1 MTRKE
6 MTGIMSLDKKKLSL
20 YALTWPIFIEIFLHM
35 LMGNAD
41 TLMLSQYSDDS
52 VAAVGVSNQVLSL
65 IIVMFGFVAT
75 GTSILVSQNLG
86 ANKIETARGVAFVSL
101 SANLIFGFLLS
112 FLIFIF
118 NDQILNLMDIPQE
131 LHGEASSYLTIV
143 GGFSFIQALIMTA
156 GATLRS
162 YEFTKDAMYITIGM
176 NILNIIGNYL
186 FIFGPFGIPAL
197 GVEGVSISTV
207 ISRTIGLIAIIFV
220 LMKRIPGIFSFK
232 KRFPVQHIKDLLR
245 IGIPSAGEHLSY
257 NGSQMAITYFIAVM
271 GTEAL
276 TTKVYAQNLMM
287 FIFLFALAISQG
299 TQIMIGHMVGGRDFK
314 GAYER
319 CIRSLKISIIISLG
333 MAVLFA
339 LFSGQLL
346 RIFTSNEEIIYLG
359 SILIWLTII
368 LEPGRS
374 FNLVV
379 ISSLRAAGDVKF
391 PVYIGILSM
400 WGVSVLL
407 SYILGIVF
415 GLGLIGIWI
424 SFIADEWLRGLIMLR
439 RWKSRVWMNK
449 NFIGKAD
456 SI

>member
-1 MTRKE
+1 
-6 MTGIMSLDKKKLSL
+6 MSLDKKKLSL
-20 YALTWPIFIEIFLHM
+20 YALTWPIFVEIFLHM

-86 ANKIETARGVAFVSL
+86 ADKITSAREVAVVSL
-101 SANLIFGFLLS
+101 IANLAFGFLLS
-112 FLIFIF
+112 VLIFAF
-118 NDQILNLMDIPQE
+118 NGQILSLMDIPQE
-131 LHGEASSYLTIV
+131 LRGEASTYLTIV

-176 NILNIIGNYL
+176 NILNVIGNYL
-186 FIFGPFGIPAL
+186 FIFGPFGIPVL

-207 ISRTIGLIAIIFV
+207 VSRTIGLIAISFV
-220 LMKRIPGIFSFK
+220 LVKRIPGIFSVN
-232 KRFPVQHIKDLLR
+232 RLFPVQHIKDLLR

-257 NGSQMAITYFIAVM
+257 NGSQMAITYFIAIL

-299 TQIMIGHMVGGRDFK
+299 TQIMIGHMVGRKDFQS
-314 GAYER
+314 AYER
-319 CIRSLKISIIISLG
+319 CIKSLKTSIIISLG
-333 MAVLFA
+333 MAVIFA
-339 LFSGQLL
+339 LFSEPLL
-346 RIFTSNEEIIYLG
+346 RIFTSNEDIIYLG

-391 PVYIGILSM
+391 PVYVGILSM
-400 WGVSVLL
+400 WGVSVFL
-407 SYILGIVF
+407 SYLLGIVF
-415 GLGLIGIWI
+415 GLGLIGVWI
-424 SFIADEWLRGLIMLR
+424 SFIADEWLRGVIMLR
-439 RWKSRVWMNK
+439 RWRSKVWMDK
-449 NFIGKAD
+449 SFIGKA
-456 SI
+456 SVK

>member
-1 MTRKE
+1 
-6 MTGIMSLDKKKLSL
+6 MSLDKKKLSL
-20 YALTWPIFIEIFLHM
+20 YALTWPIFVEIFLHM

-86 ANKIETARGVAFVSL
+86 ADKITSAREVAVVSL
-101 SANLIFGFLLS
+101 IINLAFGFLLS
-112 FLIFIF
+112 VLIFAF
-118 NDQILNLMDIPQE
+118 NGQILSLMDIPQE
-131 LHGEASSYLTIV
+131 LRSEASTYLTIV

-176 NILNIIGNYL
+176 NILNVIGNYL
-186 FIFGPFGIPAL
+186 FIFGPFGIPVL

-207 ISRTIGLIAIIFV
+207 VSRTIGLIAISFV
-220 LMKRIPGIFSFK
+220 LVKRIPGIFSVN
-232 KRFPVQHIKDLLR
+232 RLFPVQHIKDLLR

-257 NGSQMAITYFIAVM
+257 NGSQMAITYFIAIL

-299 TQIMIGHMVGGRDFK
+299 TQIMIGHMIGRKDFQS
-314 GAYER
+314 AYER
-319 CIRSLKISIIISLG
+319 CIKSLKTSIIISLG
-333 MAVLFA
+333 MAVIFA
-339 LFSGQLL
+339 LFSEPLL
-346 RIFTSNEEIIYLG
+346 RIFTSNDDIIYLG

-391 PVYIGILSM
+391 PVYVGILSM
-400 WGVSVLL
+400 WGVSVFL
-407 SYILGIVF
+407 SYLLGIVF
-415 GLGLIGIWI
+415 GLGLIGVWI

-439 RWKSRVWMNK
+439 RWRSKVWMDK
-449 NFIGKAD
+449 GFIGKA
-456 SI
+456 SAK

>member
-1 MTRKE
+1 
-6 MTGIMSLDKKKLSL
+6 MSLDKKKLSL
-20 YALTWPIFIEIFLHM
+20 YALTWPIFVEIFLHM

-86 ANKIETARGVAFVSL
+86 ADKITSAREVAVVSL
-101 SANLIFGFLLS
+101 IANLAFGFLLS
-112 FLIFIF
+112 VLIFAF
-118 NDQILNLMDIPQE
+118 NGQILSLMDIPQE
-131 LHGEASSYLTIV
+131 LRGEASTYLTIV

-176 NILNIIGNYL
+176 NILNVIGNYL
-186 FIFGPFGIPAL
+186 FIFGPFGIPVL

-207 ISRTIGLIAIIFV
+207 VSRTIGLIAISFV
-220 LMKRIPGIFSFK
+220 LVKRIPGIFSVNRLFL
-232 KRFPVQHIKDLLR
+232 VQHIKDLLR

-257 NGSQMAITYFIAVM
+257 NGSQMAITYFIAIL

-299 TQIMIGHMVGGRDFK
+299 TQIMIGHMVGRKDFQS
-314 GAYER
+314 AYER
-319 CIRSLKISIIISLG
+319 CIKSLKTSIIISLG
-333 MAVLFA
+333 MAVIFA
-339 LFSGQLL
+339 LFSEPLL

-359 SILIWLTII
+359 SILILLTII

-391 PVYIGILSM
+391 PVYVGILSM
-400 WGVSVLL
+400 WGVSVFL
-407 SYILGIVF
+407 SYLLGIVF
-415 GLGLIGIWI
+415 GLGLIGVWI
-424 SFIADEWLRGLIMLR
+424 SFIADEWLRGVIMLR
-439 RWKSRVWMNK
+439 RWRSKVWMDK
-449 NFIGKAD
+449 SFIGKA
-456 SI
+456 SAK

>member
-1 MTRKE
+1 
-6 MTGIMSLDKKKLSL
+6 MSIDKKRLSL
-20 YALTWPIFIEIFLHM
+20 YALTWPIFVEIFLHM

-86 ANKIETARGVAFVSL
+86 AEKIGTAREVAVVSL
-101 SANLIFGFLLS
+101 IANLAFGFLLS
-112 FLIFIF
+112 AAIFIF
-118 NDQILNLMDIPQE
+118 NDEILSVMDIPQE
-131 LHGEASSYLTIV
+131 LRSEASSYLRIV
-143 GGFSFIQALIMTA
+143 GGFSFVQALIMTA

-176 NILNIIGNYL
+176 NILNVIGNYL
-186 FIFGPFGIPAL
+186 FIFGPFGIPVL
-197 GVEGVSISTV
+197 GVEGVAISTI
-207 ISRTIGLIAIIFV
+207 ISRTLGLAAITFV
-220 LMKRIPGIFSFK
+220 LVKRIPGLFSI
-232 KRFPVQHIKDLLR
+232 KRLLPVQHVKDLLK

-257 NGSQMAITYFIAVM
+257 NGSQMAITYFIAIL

-287 FIFLFALAISQG
+287 FIFLFSLAISQG
-299 TQIMIGHMVGGRDFK
+299 TQIMIGHMVGAKDYK
-314 GAYER
+314 SAYDR
-319 CIRSLKISIIISLG
+319 CIKSLKIAIIISLT
-333 MAVLFA
+333 MAVIFA

-346 RIFTSNEEIIYLG
+346 RIFTDNEEIIYLG

-391 PVYIGILSM
+391 PVYVGILSM
-400 WGVSVLL
+400 WGVSVAL
-407 SYILGIVF
+407 SYLLGIVF
-415 GLGLIGIWI
+415 GLGLIGVWI

-439 RWKSRVWMNK
+439 RWKSRNWMK
-449 NFIGKAD
+449 MHFVESPD
-456 SI
+456 SK